1 MIRPY
6 GDKVPDV
13 VRAAFIAPGAV
24 VIGDVTLGEDA
35 SIWYHTTVRGDI
47 NWVRIGRRTNIQ
59 DGCIVHVDSGEWP
72 TLVGDEVT
80 VGHGVILHGCTVED
94 RCLIG
99 MGAILLN
106 GAVIGTG
113 SIVAAGAV
121 VLEGRHVPPRSL
133 VAGIPAKVVRTLDA
147 SVEAEFLRSADHY
160 VDLAAAHRALAEP
173 GSGASA

>member
-6 GDKVPDV
+6 GDKIPDL

-35 SIWYHTTVRGDI
+35 SIWYQATVRGDI
-47 NWVRIGRRTNIQ
+47 NWIRIGRRTNIQ
-59 DGCIVHVDSGEWP
+59 DGCVLHVDSGEWP

-80 VGHGVILHGCTVED
+80 VGHRAILHGCTVED

-99 MGAILLN
+99 MGAIVLN
-106 GAVIGTG
+106 GAVIGAG

-121 VLEGRHVPPRSL
+121 VLEGRRIPSRSL

-147 SVEAEFLRSADHY
+147 SVEAGFVRSADHY
-160 VDLAAAHRALAEP
+160 VELAAAHRALEEP